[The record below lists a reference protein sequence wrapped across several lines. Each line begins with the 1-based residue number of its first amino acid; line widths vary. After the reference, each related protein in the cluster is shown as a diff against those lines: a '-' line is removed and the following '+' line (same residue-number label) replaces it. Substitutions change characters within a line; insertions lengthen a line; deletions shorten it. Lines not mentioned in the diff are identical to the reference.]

1 MNAHPHPVHL
11 QALAD
16 GEVGPRRRAA
26 LEAHIRSCD
35 ECRERIE
42 ELRALSR
49 GFSLAV
55 RRLDPAG
62 QTALTRLAA
71 RGAAAGSESA
81 ALALTPSAGSR
92 VWLRAAGIVG
102 LLATSAAAAAVATNW
117 VRDRDAEPAALTEA
131 APAARL
137 TGITVLPGAP
147 DFRIDLSG
155 LAPGSAVEIGFV
167 ALDSV
172 SVDVRSAGGSA
183 SFRQADGGSA
193 LVVTVDGEAE
203 VSVTLPRT
211 LAGAT
216 VTVNGEVRAAKR
228 GTRLELVEPASPAV
242 TVVAREGADR

>member
-71 RGAAAGSESA
+71 QGAAAAEPA
-81 ALALTPSAGSR
+81 ALALAPSAGSR

-228 GTRLELVEPASPAV
+228 GTRLELVESASPAV